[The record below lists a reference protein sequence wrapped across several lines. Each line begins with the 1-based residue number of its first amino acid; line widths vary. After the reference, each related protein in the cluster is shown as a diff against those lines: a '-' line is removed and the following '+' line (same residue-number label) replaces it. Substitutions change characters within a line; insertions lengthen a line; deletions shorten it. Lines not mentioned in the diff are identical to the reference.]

1 MSNRIVSICDC
12 FSLLGCEEPFVVL
25 DGFPTEKLTKQGN
38 TAFNNLRELLLVT
51 SKNISPKAKKYGII
65 EPTNKVGDL
74 DAVESICR
82 R

>member
-38 TAFNNLRELLLVT
+38 TAFNNLRELLLFLKEQNVIDRFNED
-51 SKNISPKAKKYGII
+51 S
-65 EPTNKVGDL
+65 L
-74 DAVESICR
+74 DRLVNEKGF
-82 R
+82 

>member
-38 TAFNNLRELLLVT
+38 TAFNNLRELLLFLKEQNVIDRFNED
-51 SKNISPKAKKYGII
+51 S
-65 EPTNKVGDL
+65 L
-74 DAVESICR
+74 DRLVNEKGFRLCH
-82 R
+82 

>member
-38 TAFNNLRELLLVT
+38 IAFNNLRELLLFLKEQNVIDRFNED
-51 SKNISPKAKKYGII
+51 S
-65 EPTNKVGDL
+65 L
-74 DAVESICR
+74 DRLVNEKGF
-82 R
+82 

>member
-38 TAFNNLRELLLVT
+38 TAFNNLRELLLFLKGQNVIDRFNED
-51 SKNISPKAKKYGII
+51 S
-65 EPTNKVGDL
+65 L
-74 DAVESICR
+74 DRLVNEKGF
-82 R
+82 